1 MYITNGNIM
10 ITVAQEIETRR
21 VPKKFRREVM
31 ITTMYLLLFMCH
43 VPYKGDY

>member
-21 VPKKFRREVM
+21 VQEKFRREVM
-31 ITTMYLLLFMCH
+31 IATMYLLFMCH